1 MGRYRRA
8 HDDGL
13 VIDRMDGLDL
23 GQVLVDGPESRGRAA
38 RSWMIVDKIEGL
50 EGPRMLDGPQGGTEI
65 AGEREEFDGCK
76 DFLLD
81 GPQRGKMQQKCP
93 EKARDHTETNSDQIE
108 VIRVHNP
115 GS

>member
-1 MGRYRRA
+1 MGLKEGVSSKILG
-8 HDDGL
+8 DG
-13 VIDRMDGLDL
+13 
-23 GQVLVDGPESRGRAA
+23 
-38 RSWMIVDKIEGL
+38 IEGL
-50 EGPRMLDGPQGGTEI
+50 EGPRV
-65 AGEREEFDGCK
+65 
-76 DFLLD
+76 LD